1 MANWLVPT
9 VPSHTDDAVVMRA
22 WFQSLRK
29 GMEGI
34 LVSVKDF
41 GAVGNGSVDDTT
53 AFTKALAYA
62 DQNYN
67 CIYVPAG
74 NYKLTSGFTLTA
86 AISIFGDGPSLSILE
101 PHFDASDT
109 DLFKMTAG
117 GSLHVF
123 DIGFDGNDVS
133 NPTPTNMVYMI
144 NVDPTSGTLENV
156 DIHNVK
162 FSNLNMFN
170 GVYGV
175 AADSALRVEHCMIF
189 DATNHIS
196 VTDCVAD
203 TVTGSFVYMTDCT
216 NVTISN
222 NTLEDVNWYPIHLE
236 EGNKN
241 VTIENNKFNMISTA
255 GVLFGGAVDVLESVS
270 NALVSEIDPQTNDH
284 LSIQVLNNEFNGYM
298 AWDGII
304 HISSA
309 ISVQVKG
316 NIIKKVQVGTRGV
329 GVITDFAAV
338 RVRTRG
344 ASDTLEY
351 GPCLDISICDNFFE
365 GSNTATGEIKYGVYV
380 SNDSQSASVALER
393 RQIERLHICR
403 NHIGYHL
410 WNTSTYARATAAFD
424 RGIVINGMNGGVET
438 VIIEDNIIYV
448 SMGTSASPKGSG
460 AISFFGASADGGCD
474 KIQIGGN
481 SIINYSA
488 TTKYGI
494 DVGAYSTYVINTK
507 PNYIDSCDYGVATS
521 ATGCSDLYYLDDQV
535 IYNPATA
542 NYLFNTQI
550 TKSYHRNDGGTTAN
564 RPGSTSNRTTY
575 TTYYDTSLDCP
586 LWFDGTN
593 WSDAYGT
600 TAGTYTDGQLLIGNT
615 STGTIDPATI
625 TAGTG
630 ITVTNGANAITLAV
644 ASTIVD
650 TTGTP
655 ANNQL
660 AIFTDANTIEG
671 DANLTYDGT
680 SFNLATAKNF
690 QIAGA
695 TILADSAGTTTLSNI
710 DALDS
715 TTNETICDAV
725 GAMVTGNTE
734 SRITVTYQDADNT
747 LDFELDSTIVDTTGT
762 PANNQIAIFTD
773 ANTIEGDSSLTYDG
787 TSFNLATAKN
797 FQIAGVT
804 ILADAAG
811 TTTLSN
817 IDALDATTEATIESA
832 IDTLGNLTSASALA
846 TVGTI
851 TSGTWTGTTIAV
863 ANGGTGATTL
873 TDGGIL
879 IGNGTGALV
888 ALGVAANGQIPIGD
902 GATDPVLATLTEGEG
917 IDITNGAGSI
927 TIAGE
932 DATSS
937 NKGIAS
943 FSSSYFTLTA
953 GAVSPAKIRGFQAY
967 LTTADQVITTATD
980 TKVTMNAESF
990 DTFSEYDSTTNYRYT
1005 PQVAGYY
1012 FFYCALKFV
1021 TNAGNYFWISSMRK
1035 NGTTSLGDCY
1045 TQSNTSTHQT
1055 FVANGF
1061 VLMNGSTDY
1070 VEAYVYQN
1078 SGSNMSLTNG
1088 EVLTFW
1094 GGFLVGPS
1102 A

>member
-1 MANWLVPT
+1 MAEWLVPK
-9 VPSHTDDAVVMRA
+9 VPSHIDDAVVMRA
-22 WFQSLRK
+22 WYQTLRQ
-29 GMEGI
+29 GI
-34 LVSVKDF
+34 DGVLVSVKDF

-86 AISIFGDGPSLSILE
+86 ALSIFGDGPSLSILE

-117 GSLHVF
+117 GSLNVF

-175 AADSALRVEHCMIF
+175 ASDSALRVTHCMIF
-189 DATNHIS
+189 DSTNHIS

-203 TVTGSFVYMTDCT
+203 TVSGSFVYLTDCT
-216 NVTISN
+216 AVTIKD

-255 GVLFGGAVDVLESVS
+255 GVLFGGAVDILESVS
-270 NALVSEIDPQTNDH
+270 NTLVSELDPQANDH

-309 ISVQVKG
+309 LSVLVKG
-316 NIIKKVQVGTRGV
+316 NIIKKVQVGSRGV
-329 GVITDFAAV
+329 GVVTDFAAV

-410 WNTSTYARATAAFD
+410 WNTSTYGRATAAFD
-424 RGIVINGMNGGVET
+424 RGIVVNGMNGGVET
-438 VIIEDNIIYV
+438 IIVEDNIIYV

-494 DVGAYSTYVINTK
+494 DIGAYSTYVINTK
-507 PNYIDSCDYGVATS
+507 PNYIDSCDYGVVTS
-521 ATGCSDLYYLDDQV
+521 ATGNSDLYYLDDQV
-535 IYNPATA
+535 IYNPSTA
-542 NYLFNTQI
+542 NYLFDTQL
-550 TKSYHRNDGGTTAN
+550 TKTYHRNDGGTTAN
-564 RPGSTSNRTTY
+564 RPGATSNRSTY
-575 TTYYDTSLDCP
+575 TTYYDTTLTQP
-586 LWFDGTN
+586 IWFDGTN
-593 WSDAYGT
+593 WVDAFG
-600 TAGTYTDGQLLIGNT
+600 
-615 STGTIDPATI
+615 ATP
-625 TAGTG
+625 
-630 ITVTNGANAITLAV
+630 GAAY
-644 ASTIVD
+644 VD

-655 ANNQL
+655 ANNQI
-660 AIFTDANTIEG
+660 AIFTDADTVEG

-695 TILADSAGTTTLSNI
+695 TILAD
-710 DALDS
+710 
-715 TTNETICDAV
+715 
-725 GAMVTGNTE
+725 
-734 SRITVTYQDADNT
+734 
-747 LDFELDSTIVDTTGT
+747 
-762 PANNQIAIFTD
+762 
-773 ANTIEGDSSLTYDG
+773 
-787 TSFNLATAKN
+787 
-797 FQIAGVT
+797 
-804 ILADAAG
+804 AAG

-817 IDALDATTEATIESA
+817 IDALDPTTEATIESA

-851 TSGTWTGTTIAV
+851 TSGTWSATTVAVDKGGTGQTSYTNGQLLIGNTTGNTLAKAALTAGTGISVTNGSGTITIANTGAVLPITLTTDVTGTLPV

-879 IGNGTGALV
+879 IGNGTGAIV
-888 ALGVAANGQIPIGD
+888 ALGVATNGQIPIGD
-902 GATDPVLATLTEGEG
+902 GATDPVLATLTEGEA

-927 TIAGE
+927 TVACE

-937 NKGIAS
+937 NKGVATFNTNGMLVTS
-943 FSSSYFTLTA
+943 GDVTLI
-953 GAVSPAKIRGFQAY
+953 GAVVQTQRFQ
-967 LTTADQVITTATD
+967 TT
-980 TKVTMNAESF
+980 
-990 DTFSEYDSTTNYRYT
+990 
-1005 PQVAGYY
+1005 
-1012 FFYCALKFV
+1012 
-1021 TNAGNYFWISSMRK
+1021 
-1035 NGTTSLGDCY
+1035 
-1045 TQSNTSTHQT
+1045 SNTSTTVQIPADGT
-1055 FVANGF
+1055 TPQNTEGAEWTTLTITPKNANNILELTIMTPIAAITAADSITVAFFKDSDVNAIAYTYNFYPTINGLQYTALTYY
-1061 VLMNGSTDY
+1061 VSAGSTSARTY
-1070 VEAYVYQN
+1070 KVRFGPAGVVATAYIGGCTVN
-1078 SGSNMSLTNG
+1078 VT
-1088 EVLTFW
+1088 
-1094 GGFLVGPS
+1094 GGFTVRELT